1 MQLLSVFGVLVM
13 VLAVLVSVA
22 IVALNDQVASVDEL
36 PMFAPLMCVGM
47 ALIALGMINSMLRS
61 SPSTKRSPVDQPTV
75 ARCPFSGATA
85 TLPPPR
91 KTKAAE
97 DDSEEDE
104 DAEAPEKRVSRCP
117 FGFG

>member
-1 MQLLSVFGVLVM
+1 MFGVLVM

-22 IVALNDQVASVDEL
+22 IVVLNGKVASVDEL

-47 ALIALGMINSMLRS
+47 ALIALGMLSSMLRP
-61 SPSTKRSPVDQPTV
+61 SPAKRSASANQQPTV

-85 TLPPPR
+85 TLPPQ
-91 KTKAAE
+91 KKAAAE
-97 DDSEEDE
+97 GESETEEDE
-104 DAEAPEKRVSRCP
+104 DADGSEKRVSRCP